1 MMVDPRRMC
10 CTVVVLVAAASLPG
24 HALRAQ
30 EGSDQKPSLSL
41 KATPPLGFSPL
52 RVRVVVDV
60 KGGRDDYQDFY
71 CAGVEWEWGDGTMSE
86 NASDCEPYEA
96 GKSTIR
102 RQFTADHVYRQRG
115 THRLVFRLKQKSKVV
130 GLASGQVQVRG
141 LGEGGGG

>member
-1 MMVDPRRMC
+1 MVDPRRVC
-10 CTVVVLVAAASLPG
+10 CPLLVLLALASLPG

-30 EGSDQKPSLSL
+30 EGSGEKPSLSL

-52 RVRVVVDV
+52 RVRTVVDV
-60 KGGRDDYQDFY
+60 RGGADDYQDFY
-71 CAGVEWEWGDGTMSE
+71 CAAVEWDWGDGTMSE
-86 NASDCEPYEA
+86 NASDCEPYQA

-115 THRLVFRLKQKSKVV
+115 SYRLVFRLKQKSKVV
-130 GLASGQVQVRG
+130 GLASAQIQVRG